1 MRKLQG
7 LEYCSEFLHYKWF
20 VNSGVIRNLSGGGGL
35 ASIAHPDYASV
46 WHNNSAILKP
56 TEYLINQLNFIQVL
70 KNIEERSAWNISW
83 RDPPCKDGNARFTT
97 VPLNA
102 LSDQVC
108 ISCIVFVFLNCFA
121 VSLRTKKQCKKS
133 QKYTL
138 FESEKRR
145 YIPCFGQIKVSMEL

>member
-35 ASIAHPDYASV
+35 GSIAHPDYASV
-46 WHNNSAILKP
+46 WNNNSAILKP

-97 VPLNA
+97 VPLSA

-108 ISCIVFVFLNCFA
+108 ISCIVFVFFKLFCGFSTYQETMQKITKIHTFW
-121 VSLRTKKQCKKS
+121 VWKTTVYSLFWTD
-133 QKYTL
+133 
-138 FESEKRR
+138 
-145 YIPCFGQIKVSMEL
+145 